1 MTYKLKMQKT
11 IQQYVTKDMTMGDI
25 VQKYPAAIEVML
37 ANGLHCIGCHVSYWE
52 TLEQGTL
59 GHGISEEQMNKMID
73 DINKTISESVSTIDQ
88 GKPLIL
94 TKKATEKLKDLTS
107 SQKNNMEGLKIV
119 VSPGGCAGYHY
130 DFELTQSK
138 EDKDIVIETEG
149 VKVFIDQESLD
160 MIKGSTIDYVDALQ
174 GAGFKVSN
182 PQATSTCG
190 CGQSFS

>member
-1 MTYKLKMQKT
+1 MQQKT
-11 IQQYVTKDMTMGDI
+11 VQQYVTKDMTMGDI

-37 ANGLHCIGCHVSYWE
+37 SNGLHCIGCHVSYWE

-59 GHGISEEQMNKMID
+59 GHGMTEEQMNKMVD
-73 DINKTISESVSTIDQ
+73 EINIAISESISNTEQ
-88 GKPLIL
+88 GKQLIL
-94 TKKATEKLKDLTS
+94 TKKATDKLKNLIST
-107 SQKNNMEGLKIV
+107 QKNIGGLKIT

-130 DFELTQSK
+130 DFELTDSK
-138 EDKDIVIETEG
+138 KDNDMIIETEG

-160 MIKGSTIDYVDALQ
+160 MIKGSTIDYVEALQ

>member
-1 MTYKLKMQKT
+1 MQKT
-11 IQQYVTKDMTMGDI
+11 IQQHVTKDMTMGDI

-59 GHGISEEQMNKMID
+59 GHGMTEEQMNKLVD
-73 DINKTISESVSTIDQ
+73 EINKTISDSITDIEENKQIT
-88 GKPLIL
+88 L
-94 TKKATEKLKDLTS
+94 TRKAMDKLKEIAS
-107 SQKNNMEGLKIV
+107 NQKKHIEGLKIR

-130 DFELTQSK
+130 DFELTDSK
-138 EDKDIVIETEG
+138 EDGDIVIEENG
-149 VKVFIDQESLD
+149 VKVLIDQESLD
-160 MIKGSTIDYVDALQ
+160 MIKGSTIDYVEALQ

-182 PQATSTCG
+182 PSATSTCG

>member
-1 MTYKLKMQKT
+1 MQQKT
-11 IQQYVTKDMTMGDI
+11 VQQYVTKDMTMGDI

-37 ANGLHCIGCHVSYWE
+37 SNGLHCIGCHVSYWE

-59 GHGISEEQMNKMID
+59 GHGMSEEQMNKMID
-73 DINKTISESVSTIDQ
+73 DINKTISESISNTEQ
-88 GKPLIL
+88 GKQLIL
-94 TKKATEKLKDLTS
+94 TKKATDKLKSLIST
-107 SQKNNMEGLKIV
+107 QKNNIKGLKIT

-130 DFELTQSK
+130 DFELTSSK
-138 EDKDIVIETEG
+138 EDKETIIETEG

-160 MIKGSTIDYVDALQ
+160 MIKGSTIDYVEALQ

-182 PQATSTCG
+182 PSATSTCG